1 MRDILFL
8 VDFGFRI
15 YFSIRLFF
23 KYWSVSSIKLPEID
37 VRTEKDFHTM
47 NPLKWSYG
55 KFIFTVIVNPIT
67 GMLLGL
73 VLVTLII
80 RFASDIVFPLVADYE
95 KGCVANGVEG
105 TFLSA
110 NLYSFAYN
118 FAYNDGSSILVDGLK
133 NLETQRTNLCFD
145 NVSPSVTK
153 YNDDLSYFNQTM
165 LMVSTLGRQFDKY
178 SECVDTNTFDNQIST
193 ACCQNIDFVD
203 DAIHSCSETLNQSM
217 TCPIDSNYSTFTLP
231 GKVLLFDDKLML
243 HFTYSSTLRFLQE
256 NTLLDIHA
264 TQTRAMSSTQS
275 EIQFTIVQL
284 SKVAT

>member
-37 VRTEKDFHTM
+37 VRTEKDYHTM
-47 NPLKWSYG
+47 NPLRWSYG
-55 KFIFTVIVNPIT
+55 KIVFTVIVNPVT

-95 KGCVANGVEG
+95 KGCVANAVQG

-133 NLETQRTNLCFD
+133 NLETRRTNLCFD

-153 YNDDLSYFNQTM
+153 YNDDMSYFNQTM

-178 SECVDTNTFDNQIST
+178 SECVDTNTFDNQILT
-193 ACCQNIDFVD
+193 ACCKNNDFVD
-203 DAIHSCSETLNQSM
+203 DEIHSCRETSNQSM
-217 TCPIDSNYSTFTLP
+217 TCPIDFDYSAFTPP
-231 GKVLLFDDKLML
+231 GKVLLLDDRLEIQ
-243 HFTYSSTLRFLQE
+243 FIYSSSLRYLHRRI
-256 NTLLDIHA
+256 LLDIHA
-264 TQTRAMSSTQS
+264 T
-275 EIQFTIVQL
+275 
-284 SKVAT
+284 

>member
-55 KFIFTVIVNPIT
+55 KIVFTVIVNPIT

-95 KGCVANGVEG
+95 KGCVANAFEG

-133 NLETQRTNLCFD
+133 NLETRRTNLCFD
-145 NVSPSVTK
+145 NVSPSITK
-153 YNDDLSYFNQTM
+153 YNDDMSYFNQTM

-178 SECVDTNTFDNQIST
+178 SECVDTTTFDNQIST
-193 ACCQNIDFVD
+193 TCCIDID
-203 DAIHSCSETLNQSM
+203 DDEIHSCSETSNQSM
-217 TCPIDSNYSTFTLP
+217 TCPIDFDESTFTLP
-231 GKVLLFDDKLML
+231 GKVLLLDDQLL
-243 HFTYSSTLRFLQE
+243 LQIIYSSSFRFLQG
-256 NTLLDIHA
+256 NTLLD
-264 TQTRAMSSTQS
+264 TRAT
-275 EIQFTIVQL
+275 
-284 SKVAT
+284 